1 MKSDGD
7 RGSQTYKRGNLTI
20 RGAALLAEWRTP
32 KAGETMGRY
41 SRVNGKD
48 YPGLF
53 QQADMVEAPY
63 PTPVAGDDNKTPE
76 AHLAMKKRMGERDGT
91 GANRT
96 AITSLAVLAQYTG
109 WPTPQAFDASSDGLP
124 KEPRYKGNAPS
135 EQGNTRD
142 PNKPGSY
149 RADLKDIAGLATW
162 PTPRAEEREQ
172 HNSRDN
178 YVALSLQAKAVQ
190 QGDSGPTANGSPTE
204 TGAKGRLNPEL
215 SRWLMGFPK
224 GWSYYADTAT
234 RSSRKSRPR
243 S

>member
-53 QQADMVEAPY
+53 QQADMVEAPW
-63 PTPVAGDDNKTPE
+63 PTPCAGEDNKTPE

-96 AITSLAVLAQYTG
+96 AITSLAVMAQYTG
-109 WPTPQAFDASSDGLP
+109 
-124 KEPRYKGNAPS
+124 
-135 EQGNTRD
+135 
-142 PNKPGSY
+142 
-149 RADLKDIAGLATW
+149 W

-178 YVALSLQAKAVQ
+178 YVALSLAAKTVQ
-190 QGDSGPTANGSPTE
+190 QEDSGPTASGSPTG
-204 TGAKGRLNPEL
+204 TAAKGRLNPEL
-215 SRWLMGFPK
+215 SRWLMGYPK
-224 GWSYYADTAT
+224 GWSYYAVTGT
-234 RSSRKSRPR
+234 PSSRKSPPR

>member
-53 QQADMVEAPY
+53 QQADMVEAPW

-124 KEPRYKGNAPS
+124 KPLRYKGNAPS

-149 RADLKDIAGLATW
+149 RGDLKDIAGT
-162 PTPRAEEREQ
+162 
-172 HNSRDN
+172 
-178 YVALSLQAKAVQ
+178 VQ
-190 QGDSGPTANGSPTE
+190 QQPEDSGRTASGSPTG
-204 TGAKGRLNPEL
+204 TAAKGRLNPEL
-215 SRWLMGFPK
+215 SRWLMGYPK
-224 GWSYYADTAT
+224 GWSYYAVTGT
-234 RSSRKSRPR
+234 PSSRKSPPR